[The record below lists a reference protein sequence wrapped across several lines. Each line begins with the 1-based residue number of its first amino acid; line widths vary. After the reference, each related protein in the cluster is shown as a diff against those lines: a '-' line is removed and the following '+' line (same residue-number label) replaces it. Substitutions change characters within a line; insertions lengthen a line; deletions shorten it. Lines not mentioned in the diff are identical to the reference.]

1 MNTNKII
8 RFLIFPLWGL
18 GGFFFTS
25 CTKEIE
31 LDLNSSNS
39 KYVIEAELPQNQV
52 ATVAITKT
60 VNFSDSNNFPA
71 IKSADVTITDNL
83 GNTEKLVEAA
93 SGVYKTQ
100 RIKGEEGKTYTLS
113 IKTEGQT
120 FMANSTMP
128 TAVKLTGLRTAVSIV
143 RVPGSKADTYNIFP
157 QFIDPPALGNNYRF
171 IQVRNNETDKN
182 LILRN
187 DNIGNG
193 EPNARPIFSRDFDVK
208 LGDNVT
214 VEMRCLDKAAYDYF
228 FSLNSVNANGP
239 GGGTTPTNPVTNLSG
254 GALGYFSAYTVQKL
268 STTVK

>member
-1 MNTNKII
+1 MKIKHI
-8 RFLIFPLWGL
+8 ISVLLPLLGVGGL
-18 GGFFFTS
+18 S

-52 ATVAITKT
+52 ATVTVTKT
-60 VNFSDSNNFPA
+60 VNFSDSNNFPPVKGA
-71 IKSADVTITDNL
+71 EVTITDNL
-83 GNTEKLVEAA
+83 GVTEKLTETA

-100 RIKGEEGKTYTLS
+100 KIKGEEGKTYSLS
-113 IKTEGQT
+113 VKTEGQT
-120 FMANSTMP
+120 FTAKSTMP
-128 TAVKLTGLRTAVSIV
+128 TAIKLTGLKTTISIV
-143 RVPGSKADTYNIFP
+143 KVPGSTTDTYNIFP

-171 IQVRNNETDKN
+171 IQTRNNELDKS
-182 LILRN
+182 LIIGN

-193 EPNARPIFSRDFDVK
+193 EPNTRPIFSRDFDIK
-208 LGDNVT
+208 LGDNVS
-214 VEMRCLDKAAYDYF
+214 VEMRCLDKASYDYF
-228 FSLNSVNANGP
+228 FSLNSINANGP